1 MLQNLVNIAEG
12 WFDFIQGTPY
22 TKELMRFRLTIC
34 DSCPEKKQMSSM
46 GKLLISTV
54 NNEASLFK
62 CGKCTCPLAP
72 MTASPGKKCP
82 LGKWDIAG
90 TEAQFAMY

>member
-1 MLQNLVNIAEG
+1 LSQLINIAEG

-22 TKELMRFRLTIC
+22 TKELMRFRLAIC
-34 DSCPEKKQMSSM
+34 DNCPQKKQMSAL
-46 GKLLISTV
+46 GKFLVSTV

-62 CGKCTCPLAP
+62 CAKCNCLLASK
-72 MTASPGKKCP
+72 TAAPGSKCP

-90 TEAQFAMY
+90 TETQLAMY